1 MNKFFTNLILVLLF
15 SASLTAQVGIGTTSP
30 DASSALEVASTDK
43 GFLMPRMTTIQRE
56 AITAPANGLMVFD
69 TDTNSQWTYVAGAWA
84 ETKPGVG
91 KFIDGAT
98 ADVAYYEGKVG
109 IGINTFGNPHKLYV
123 QAKRSDDATN
133 TPVRIDAIYEGSGI
147 SKATYGL
154 AAFATNESN
163 ATADFAIGTQGI
175 VNNPNS
181 GGTINYGVG
190 SWPEVNNSGNM
201 GYGVGLLAEAKNNA
215 GTADIM
221 RALDISTL
229 NKSGASIGTASIA
242 SFYAVNEGT
251 VTENAYG
258 LYVGGEGNGTV
269 VKNAYGL
276 YLGTPYPNVT
286 GISYGLYAD
295 NPNIS
300 YIEGNLGVGTDEPQQ
315 KVHVSGV
322 LRLEPQATPPANG
335 GAGDLYAGTDN
346 KLYFHDGTSWKE
358 IQLVP

>member
-1 MNKFFTNLILVLLF
+1 MNKIFTNLILLLAF
-15 SASLTAQVGIGTTSP
+15 STSLYAQVGVGTSSP

-56 AITAPANGLMVFD
+56 AIAAPANGLMVFD
-69 TDTNSQWTYVAGAWA
+69 TDTNSQWTYTGVACG

-91 KFIDGAT
+91 KFIDGVNS
-98 ADVAYYEGKVG
+98 DIAYYEKKVG
-109 IGINTFGNPHKLYV
+109 IGINEFGDPHKLYV

-133 TPVRIDAIYEGSGI
+133 TAVRIDAVYEGSGT
-147 SKATYGL
+147 SKASYGL
-154 AAFATNESN
+154 AAFATNQSN
-163 ATADFAIGTQGI
+163 ATVDFAIGTQGI
-175 VNNPNS
+175 VNNTNS

-242 SFYAVNEGT
+242 SFYAVNEGA
-251 VTENAYG
+251 VTGSAYG
-258 LYVGGEGNGTV
+258 LYVGGEGDGTV
-269 VKNAYGL
+269 VGNAYGL
-276 YLGTPYPNVT
+276 YLATPYLDVT
-286 GISYGLYAD
+286 GISYGIYAD

-300 YIEGNLGVGTDEPQQ
+300 YIEGNLGVGTDAPKQ

-322 LRLEPQATPPANG
+322 LRLEPQATPPTNG
-335 GAGDLYAGTDN
+335 GAGDIYAGTDN

-358 IQLVP
+358 IQLAN